1 MHFDRLKPYV
11 GRELVG
17 WESLELPVTP
27 VQRRQEEPLVE
38 EGVIGGV
45 EENHEDGVVSATPGP
60 MESVQENTETVEDQ
74 EEDQEETPPPMQ
86 GRRNPPRHRRR
97 PQRYL

>member
-45 EENHEDGVVSATPGP
+45 EENHEDSVVSATPGP
-60 MESVQENTETVEDQ
+60 MEWVQENTETVEDQ
-74 EEDQEETPPPMQ
+74 EKRLHLCRGEGTHLGIAVGLNVTYNFE
-86 GRRNPPRHRRR
+86 
-97 PQRYL
+97 